1 MPSSRLRAPCRGH
14 SAQALGGSYAVMQ
27 VSLVQEGLRRV
38 LIESSGRVAIWHVV
52 LRLGLLESP
61 SPGTLPH
68 RRVPVRILESML
80 QKSKVADPR

>member
-1 MPSSRLRAPCRGH
+1 
-14 SAQALGGSYAVMQ
+14 MQ

-61 SPGTLPH
+61 SAGTLPH
-68 RRVPVRILESML
+68 RCVPVRILESML
-80 QKSKVADPR
+80 QKSKVEDPR